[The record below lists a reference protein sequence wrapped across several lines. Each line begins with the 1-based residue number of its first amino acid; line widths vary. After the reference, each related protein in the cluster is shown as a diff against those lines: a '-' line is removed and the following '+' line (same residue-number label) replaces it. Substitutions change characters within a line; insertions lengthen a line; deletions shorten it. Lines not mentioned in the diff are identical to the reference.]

1 MIGAEVRVVM
11 VMMVEVRVMATMV
24 NVMVAVVM
32 VRVMAAMV
40 NTGPGEGGSWTQ

>member
-1 MIGAEVRVVM
+1 M